1 MKFRFR
7 GDSGTNPIAEADKPA
22 AAASTEEGFPQAQP
36 LSGDDARPT
45 IAPDSMQTETEK
57 VDIDAG
63 EVDGGTWSTK
73 NLKLWTEYVSLAT
86 LQAANRDHLSNEQT
100 FLAWLSLADGMAILG
115 VVVAQVSR
123 IQQVLRPYEE
133 DSIRYLLLGK
143 PQACLCY
150 GTACL
155 ILLIGAY
162 RFFQQQHAMNRGFTV
177 VGGYDVPLLGVFV
190 GLCLLAF
197 FLLLILVDIA
207 GVQ

>member
-1 MKFRFR
+1 MITCLSC
-7 GDSGTNPIAEADKPA
+7 GSANSASPA
-22 AAASTEEGFPQAQP
+22 
-36 LSGDDARPT
+36 
-45 IAPDSMQTETEK
+45 
-57 VDIDAG
+57 
-63 EVDGGTWSTK
+63 
-73 NLKLWTEYVSLAT
+73 
-86 LQAANRDHLSNEQT
+86 NEQT

-190 GLCLLAF
+190 GLVC
-197 FLLLILVDIA
+197 
-207 GVQ
+207 

>member
-1 MKFRFR
+1 MKFRFW
-7 GDSGTNPIAEADKPA
+7 GDSGTNPIADADKPA
-22 AAASTEEGFPQAQP
+22 SSASTDEGFPQAQP
-36 LSGDDARPT
+36 LSDG
-45 IAPDSMQTETEK
+45 APDPTQTETEK
-57 VDIDAG
+57 VDIDTG
-63 EVDGGTWSTK
+63 EIGRGTWSTK
-73 NLKLWTEYVSLAT
+73 NLKLWTEYVALAT

-162 RFFQQQHAMNRGFTV
+162 RFFQQQHAINRGFAV

-207 GVQ
+207 GVH

>member
-86 LQAANRDHLSNEQT
+86 LQAANRDHLCMLMPAT
-100 FLAWLSLADGMAILG
+100 
-115 VVVAQVSR
+115 
-123 IQQVLRPYEE
+123 
-133 DSIRYLLLGK
+133 
-143 PQACLCY
+143 
-150 GTACL
+150 TA
-155 ILLIGAY
+155 
-162 RFFQQQHAMNRGFTV
+162 
-177 VGGYDVPLLGVFV
+177 
-190 GLCLLAF
+190 
-197 FLLLILVDIA
+197 
-207 GVQ
+207 